1 MAKKKQ
7 VTLFKS
13 DLADAIAKS
22 EELSKKDAAAAVNAV
37 FGAVADALAKGDK
50 VTITG
55 FGTFDVRKTAARKG
69 RNPATNAVIDIPAKK
84 TPTFKAGAALKDK
97 VAK

>member
-1 MAKKKQ
+1 MAKKK
-7 VTLFKS
+7 VTLFKA
-13 DLADAIAKS
+13 DLVDAIVKS
-22 EELSKKDAAAAVNAV
+22 EDISKKDAAAAVNAV

-55 FGTFDVRKTAARKG
+55 FGTFDVKKTAAREG
-69 RNPATNAVIDIPAKK
+69 RNPATGAKIKIPAKK
-84 TPTFKAGAALKDK
+84 VPSFKAGAALKDK